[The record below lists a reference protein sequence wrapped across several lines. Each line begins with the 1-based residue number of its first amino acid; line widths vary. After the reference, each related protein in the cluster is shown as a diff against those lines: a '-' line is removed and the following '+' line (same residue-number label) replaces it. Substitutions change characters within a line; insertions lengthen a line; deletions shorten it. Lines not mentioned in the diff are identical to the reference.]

1 MPRPK
6 EINPPKLTGRQAI
19 ARKFTV
25 MHSHAMAGND
35 TIKRAYVAGT
45 FDTKAREL
53 LYLRDCLNSLGIDTV
68 TVDLSTSGA
77 PSPAEADISALTVAT
92 FHPLAAQAVFTGERG
107 SAVAR
112 MAEAFSIFAKSRDD
126 IGGLISAGGSGAT
139 ALATPAMRALPVGV
153 AKLMVSTIA
162 SGDVRPHVGSSDIA
176 MLYPVTDISGLNRI
190 SRKVLANAAG
200 ALAGMMRAE
209 PLAGDDEKPAI
220 GLTMFG
226 VTTPCVQAA
235 TKLLEDQYDCVVFHA
250 TGAGGQSFETLAG
263 SGFFSGVLDI
273 TTTEIADEIAGGV
286 LSAGPK
292 RLDVF
297 AEHAIPYVGSVGALD
312 MANFWARDTVPAQFG
327 HRQFH
332 IHNANVTLM
341 RTTPEENAR
350 IGLFIAEKLNRMKG
364 PVRFLLPLKGVS
376 ALDEAGKPFFDEEAD
391 RALFAAIEQEF
402 RASTV
407 HQLIKLPLHINDP
420 KFAQALVR
428 AFREITE
435 SPAP

>member
-1 MPRPK
+1 M
-6 EINPPKLTGRQAI
+6 TI
-19 ARKFTV
+19 ARASRL
-25 MHSHAMAGND
+25 MHIWPMTGND
-35 TIKRAYVAGT
+35 MIKRAYVAGT

-53 LYLRDCLNSLGIDTV
+53 LYLRDCLEGHGIATV

-77 PSPAEADISALTVAT
+77 RTSEADIGAGQVAAL
-92 FHPLAAQAVFTGERG
+92 HPQGEAAVFTGERG

-112 MAEAFSIFAKSRDD
+112 MAEAFSLFARSRGDL
-126 IGGLISAGGSGAT
+126 GGLISAGGSGAT

-209 PLAGDDEKPAI
+209 QLPGDDEKPAI

-226 VTTPCVQAA
+226 VTTPCVQAV
-235 TKLLEDQYDCVVFHA
+235 TRLLEEKYDCLVFHA
-250 TGAGGQSFETLAG
+250 TGSGGQSFETLAA

-286 LSAGPK
+286 LSAGPT

-297 AEHAIPYVGSVGALD
+297 AEHAIPYVGSVGAVD
-312 MANFWARDTVPAQFG
+312 MANFWARDTVPAQLS

-341 RTTPEENAR
+341 RTTPEENVR
-350 IGLFIAEKLNRMKG
+350 IGRFIAQKLNRMKG
-364 PVRFLLPLKGVS
+364 PVRFLLPRKGVS
-376 ALDEAGKPFFDEEAD
+376 ALDQAGKPFYDEAAD
-391 RALFAAIEQEF
+391 RALFTTIAEDF
-402 RASTV
+402 RAGPD
-407 HQLIKLPLHINDP
+407 HQLIELPLHINDP
-420 KFAQALVR
+420 PFAEALAG

-435 SPAP
+435 TS

>member
-1 MPRPK
+1 M
-6 EINPPKLTGRQAI
+6 
-19 ARKFTV
+19 
-25 MHSHAMAGND
+25 
-35 TIKRAYVAGT
+35 KRAYVAGT

-53 LYLRDCLNSLGIDTV
+53 LYLRDCLKRHGIDTV

-77 PSPAEADISALTVAT
+77 KSPAEADIAALTVAT
-92 FHPLAAQAVFTGERG
+92 FHPLAAEAVFTGERG

-112 MAEAFSIFAKSRDD
+112 MAEAFSTFVKTREDL
-126 IGGLISAGGSGAT
+126 GGLISAGGSGAT
-139 ALATPAMRALPVGV
+139 ALATPAMRALPVGI

-190 SRKVLANAAG
+190 SRRVLANAAG

-209 PLAGDDEKPAI
+209 PLPGEDEKPAI

-226 VTTPCVQAA
+226 VTTPCVQMV
-235 TKLLEDQYDCVVFHA
+235 TSLLQDRYDCIVFHA

-286 LSAGPK
+286 LSAGPG
-292 RLDVF
+292 RLDAF
-297 AEHAIPYVGSVGALD
+297 AEHAIPYVGSTGALD
-312 MANFWARDTVPAQFG
+312 MANFWARETVPTTLA

-341 RTTPEENAR
+341 RTTAEENSR
-350 IGLFIAEKLNRMKG
+350 IGRFIAAKLNRMRG
-364 PVRFLLPLKGVS
+364 PVRFLLPMKGNS
-376 ALDEAGKPFFDEEAD
+376 ALDAEGKPFFDEAAD
-391 RALFAAIEQEF
+391 QALFTSLEKDF
-402 RASTV
+402 RGGAD
-407 HQLIKLPLHINDP
+407 HRLIKLPHHINDAP
-420 KFAQALVR
+420 FAEALVK

-435 SPAP
+435 MP

>member
-1 MPRPK
+1 M
-6 EINPPKLTGRQAI
+6 T
-19 ARKFTV
+19 
-25 MHSHAMAGND
+25 
-35 TIKRAYVAGT
+35 KRAYVAGT

-53 LYLRDCLNSLGIDTV
+53 LYLRDCLRGQGIDTV

-77 PSPAEADISALTVAT
+77 QSPTDADISALTVAT
-92 FHPLAAQAVFTGERG
+92 FHPLAAKAVFTGERG

-112 MAEAFSIFAKSRDD
+112 MAEAFSIFAKSRGD

-139 ALATPAMRALPVGV
+139 ALATPAMRALPVGLP
-153 AKLMVSTIA
+153 KLMVSTIA
-162 SGDVRPHVGSSDIA
+162 SGDVRPHVGASDIA

-190 SRKVLANAAG
+190 SRRVLANAAG

-226 VTTPCVQAA
+226 VTTPCVQMV
-235 TKLLEDQYDCVVFHA
+235 TKLLEDQYDCIVFHA
-250 TGAGGQSFETLAG
+250 TGSGGQSFETLAA
-263 SGFFSGVLDI
+263 SGFFSGMLDI
-273 TTTEIADEIAGGV
+273 TTTEIADEIVGGV

-341 RTTPEENAR
+341 RTTLEENAR
-350 IGLFIAEKLNRMKG
+350 IGRFIAEKLNRMKG

-376 ALDEAGKPFFDEEAD
+376 ALDQTGQPFFDAAAD
-391 RALFAAIEQEF
+391 QALFAAIEHDFHGSED
-402 RASTV
+402 
-407 HQLIKLPLHINDP
+407 HQLIKLPCHINDP
-420 KFAQALVR
+420 SFAEALVQ

-435 SPAP
+435 SPVP

>member
-1 MPRPK
+1 
-6 EINPPKLTGRQAI
+6 
-19 ARKFTV
+19 
-25 MHSHAMAGND
+25 MAGKHK
-35 TIKRAYVAGT
+35 TRRAYVAGT

-53 LYLRDCLNSLGIDTV
+53 LYLRDCLKRDGIDTV

-77 PSPAEADISALTVAT
+77 KNPADADIAATTVAT

-112 MAEAFSIFAKSRDD
+112 MAEAFAIFARSRDD
-126 IGGLISAGGSGAT
+126 LGGLISAGGSGAT

-190 SRKVLANAAG
+190 SRTVLANAAG

-209 PLAGDDEKPAI
+209 PLAGADEKPAI

-226 VTTPCVQAA
+226 VTTPCVQAV
-235 TKLLEDQYDCVVFHA
+235 TKLLEDKYDCIVFHA
-250 TGAGGQSFETLAG
+250 TGSGGQSFETLAG
-263 SGFFSGVLDI
+263 SGFFAGVLDI
-273 TTTEIADEIAGGV
+273 TTTEIADELVGGV
-286 LSAGPK
+286 LSAGSR

-312 MANFWARDTVPAQFG
+312 MVNFWARDTVPAQFSE
-327 HRQFH
+327 RQFH

-341 RTTPEENAR
+341 RTTPEENERAGR
-350 IGLFIAEKLNRMKG
+350 FIARKLNRMKG
-364 PVRFLLPLKGVS
+364 KVRFLLPMKGVS
-376 ALDEAGKPFFDEEAD
+376 ALDEAGKVFFDDAAD
-391 RALFAAIEQEF
+391 HALFDAIEQEF
-402 RASTV
+402 EARADHV
-407 HQLIKLPLHINDP
+407 LIKLPLHINDP
-420 KFAQALVR
+420 HFAEALVT

-435 SPAP
+435 TS

>member
-1 MPRPK
+1 
-6 EINPPKLTGRQAI
+6 
-19 ARKFTV
+19 
-25 MHSHAMAGND
+25 MAGN
-35 TIKRAYVAGT
+35 TRIKRAYVAGT

-53 LYLRDCLNSLGIDTV
+53 LYLRDCLKGHGVDTV

-77 PSPAEADISALTVAT
+77 RSPAEADIAALTVAT
-92 FHPLAAQAVFTGERG
+92 FHPLAAEAVFTGERG
-107 SAVAR
+107 SAVAG
-112 MAEAFSIFAKSRDD
+112 MAAAFSAFVKTREDL
-126 IGGLISAGGSGAT
+126 GGLISAGGSGAT
-139 ALATPAMRALPVGV
+139 ALVTPAMRALPVGI

-190 SRKVLANAAG
+190 SRRVLANAAG

-209 PLAGDDEKPAI
+209 PLPGADEKPVI

-226 VTTPCVQAA
+226 VTTPCVQ
-235 TKLLEDQYDCVVFHA
+235 TVTRILEDEYDCIVFHA

-286 LSAGPK
+286 LSAGPG

-297 AEHAIPYVGSVGALD
+297 AEHAIPYVGSTGALD
-312 MANFWARDTVPAQFG
+312 MANFWARETVPAALA

-341 RTTPEENAR
+341 RTTAEENSR
-350 IGLFIAEKLNRMKG
+350 IGRFIAGKLNRMRG
-364 PVRFLLPLKGVS
+364 PVRFLLPMKGNS
-376 ALDEAGKPFFDEEAD
+376 ALDVQGKPFFDEAAD
-391 RALFAAIEQEF
+391 QALFAALEQDF
-402 RASTV
+402 HASADHRLV
-407 HQLIKLPLHINDP
+407 KLPHHINDAP
-420 KFAQALVR
+420 FAEALVK

-435 SPAP
+435 SP